1 MCDII
6 VFIKGDVME
15 FIERIMS
22 RCAVPEFAEVVSDI
36 NKLFEKHGYE
46 DHVLDYEYL
55 EGIEST
61 VENQFLVDSVMGLTA
76 RHGRNLLLKM
86 FIVVDKD
93 LNIFLIRDILE
104 VLDSIENSV
113 ESESIIHLVNEELE
127 PKDQLLEW
135 VNLLVSE
142 KADLISEHILDVR
155 TNIIEN
161 IVSMHELRV
170 PLETEEVDSVIKTKI
185 TQLKNLRNIL
195 VKSSCI
201 AIERVKEKGFKKYL
215 SEEDILNEYTE
226 FFNDNANELIKVSQ
240 ELIGLSILMEGD
252 PKETTL
258 TAKRLAES
266 FYKDPMYVIKVHD
279 AITGFMNGKNE
290 LC

>member
-1 MCDII
+1 
-6 VFIKGDVME
+6 ME
-15 FIERIMS
+15 FIERIMT
-22 RCAVPEFAEVVSDI
+22 RCAVPEFAEVVIDI
-36 NKLFEKHGYE
+36 NKMFTKHGYE

-55 EGIEST
+55 EGIEDT

-104 VLDSIENSV
+104 VLDTIENSV
-113 ESESIIHLVNEELE
+113 ESEAIIHLVNEELE

-135 VNLLVSE
+135 VNLLISE
-142 KADLISEHILDVR
+142 KAELLAEHIYDVR

-161 IVSMHELRV
+161 IISMHELRV
-170 PLETEEVDSVIKTKI
+170 PVEIEEVDELIKTKI
-185 TQLKNLRNIL
+185 IQLKNLRSLLSKNTCL
-195 VKSSCI
+195 
-201 AIERVKEKGFKKYL
+201 AIERVREKGFKDYC
-215 SEEDILNEYTE
+215 SEDTILNEYTL
-226 FFNDNANELIKVSQ
+226 FFNENSNEVLKVAQ
-240 ELIGLSILMEGD
+240 ELVGLAILMEGD

-258 TAKRLAES
+258 TAKRLTES

-279 AITGFMNGKNE
+279 VITDFMNGKNE

>member
-1 MCDII
+1 MCDIV

-15 FIERIMS
+15 FIERIMT
-22 RCAVPEFAEVVSDI
+22 RCAVPEFAEVVIDI
-36 NKLFEKHGYE
+36 NKMFTKHGYE

-55 EGIEST
+55 EGIEDT

-104 VLDSIENSV
+104 VLDTIENSV
-113 ESESIIHLVNEELE
+113 ESEAIIHLVNEELE

-135 VNLLVSE
+135 VNLLISE
-142 KADLISEHILDVR
+142 KAELLAEHIYDVR

-161 IVSMHELRV
+161 IISMHELRV
-170 PLETEEVDSVIKTKI
+170 PVEIEEVDELIKTKI
-185 TQLKNLRNIL
+185 IQLKNLRSLLSKNTCL
-195 VKSSCI
+195 
-201 AIERVKEKGFKKYL
+201 AIERVREKGFKDYC
-215 SEEDILNEYTE
+215 SEDTILNEYTL
-226 FFNDNANELIKVSQ
+226 FFNENSNEVLKVAQ
-240 ELIGLSILMEGD
+240 ELVGLAILMKGD

-258 TAKRLAES
+258 TAKRLTES

-279 AITGFMNGKNE
+279 VITDFMNGKNE

>member
-1 MCDII
+1 MCDIV

-15 FIERIMS
+15 FIERIMT
-22 RCAVPEFAEVVSDI
+22 RCAVPEFAEVVIDI
-36 NKLFEKHGYE
+36 NKMFTKHGYE

-55 EGIEST
+55 EGIEDT

-104 VLDSIENSV
+104 VLDTIENSV
-113 ESESIIHLVNEELE
+113 ESEAIIHLVNEELE

-135 VNLLVSE
+135 VNLLISE
-142 KADLISEHILDVR
+142 KAELLAEHIYDVR

-161 IVSMHELRV
+161 IISMHELRV
-170 PLETEEVDSVIKTKI
+170 PVEIEEVDELIKTKI
-185 TQLKNLRNIL
+185 IQLKNLRSLLSKNTCL
-195 VKSSCI
+195 
-201 AIERVKEKGFKKYL
+201 AIERVREKGFKDYC
-215 SEEDILNEYTE
+215 SEDTILNEYTL
-226 FFNDNANELIKVSQ
+226 FFNENSNEVLKVAQ
-240 ELIGLSILMEGD
+240 ELVGLAILMEGD

-258 TAKRLAES
+258 TAKRLTES

-279 AITGFMNGKNE
+279 VITDFMNGKNE

>member
-1 MCDII
+1 
-6 VFIKGDVME
+6 ME
-15 FIERIMS
+15 FIERIMT
-22 RCAVPEFAEVVSDI
+22 RCAVPEFAEVVIDI
-36 NKLFEKHGYE
+36 NKLFTKHGYE

-55 EGIEST
+55 EGIEDT

-93 LNIFLIRDILE
+93 LNIFFIRDILE
-104 VLDSIENSV
+104 VLDTIENSV

-142 KADLISEHILDVR
+142 KVDLLAEHIYDVR
-155 TNIIEN
+155 TNVIEN
-161 IVSMHELRV
+161 IISMHELRV
-170 PLETEEVDSVIKTKI
+170 PVEIEEVDEVIKTKI
-185 TQLKNLRNIL
+185 VQLKNLRAVL
-195 VKSSCI
+195 SKSTCL
-201 AIERVKEKGFKKYL
+201 AIERVKEKGFKDYC
-215 SEEDILNEYTE
+215 SEETILNEYSL
-226 FFNDNANELIKVSQ
+226 FFNENFNEMMMISQ

-258 TAKRLAES
+258 TAKRLAEA
-266 FYKDPMYVIKVHD
+266 FYKDPMYVIKLHD
-279 AITGFMNGKNE
+279 IITDFMNGKNE

>member
-1 MCDII
+1 MCGIV

-15 FIERIMS
+15 FIERIMT
-22 RCAVPEFAEVVSDI
+22 RRAVPEFAEVVIDI
-36 NKLFEKHGYE
+36 NKMFTKHGYE

-55 EGIEST
+55 EGIEDT

-104 VLDSIENSV
+104 VLDTIENSV
-113 ESESIIHLVNEELE
+113 ESEAIIHLVNEELE

-135 VNLLVSE
+135 VNLLISE
-142 KADLISEHILDVR
+142 KAELLAEHIYDVR

-161 IVSMHELRV
+161 IISMHELRV
-170 PLETEEVDSVIKTKI
+170 PVEIEEVDELIKTKI
-185 TQLKNLRNIL
+185 IQLKNLRSLLSKNTCL
-195 VKSSCI
+195 
-201 AIERVKEKGFKKYL
+201 AIERVREKGFKEYC
-215 SEEDILNEYTE
+215 SEDTILNEYTL
-226 FFNDNANELIKVSQ
+226 FFNENSNEVLKVAQ
-240 ELIGLSILMEGD
+240 ELVGLAILMKGD

-258 TAKRLAES
+258 TAKRLTES

-279 AITGFMNGKNE
+279 VITDFMNGKNE

>member
-1 MCDII
+1 
-6 VFIKGDVME
+6 ME
-15 FIERIMS
+15 FIERIMT
-22 RCAVPEFAEVVSDI
+22 RCAVPEFAEVVIDI
-36 NKLFEKHGYE
+36 NKMFTKHGYE

-55 EGIEST
+55 EGIEDT

-104 VLDSIENSV
+104 VLDTIENSV
-113 ESESIIHLVNEELE
+113 ESEAIIHLVNEELE

-135 VNLLVSE
+135 VNLLISE
-142 KADLISEHILDVR
+142 KAELLAEHIYDVR

-161 IVSMHELRV
+161 IISMHELRV
-170 PLETEEVDSVIKTKI
+170 PVEIEEVDELIKTKI
-185 TQLKNLRNIL
+185 IQLKNLRSLLSKNTCL
-195 VKSSCI
+195 
-201 AIERVKEKGFKKYL
+201 AIERVREKGFKDYC
-215 SEEDILNEYTE
+215 SEDTILNEYTL
-226 FFNDNANELIKVSQ
+226 FFNENSNEVLKVAQ
-240 ELIGLSILMEGD
+240 ELVGLAILMKGD

-258 TAKRLAES
+258 TAKRLTES

-279 AITGFMNGKNE
+279 VITDFMNGKNE